1 VKTEST
7 ILKSFRVVA
16 VVGISANQERA
27 SYGVAKYLQENG
39 YRIIPVNPS
48 VKEVLGE
55 VCYPDLLSVPD
66 KVEIVDIFR
75 RPEDVPQ
82 LVEQAIKIG
91 AKAIWM
97 QEGVVNEIG
106 ATSAKGAGLLVVMDR
121 CMKKMH
127 RFMIE
132 EESV

>member
-1 VKTEST
+1 MKTEST
-7 ILKSFRVVA
+7 ILKAFHVVA
-16 VVGISANQERA
+16 VVGLSANQERA
-27 SYGVAKYLQENG
+27 SYSVAKYLQENG

-66 KVEIVDIFR
+66 KVEIVNIFR
-75 RPEDVPQ
+75 RPKDVPQ
-82 LVEQAIKIG
+82 VVEQAIKIG

-97 QEGVVNEIG
+97 QEGVVNEPG
-106 ATSAKGAGLLVVMDR
+106 AASAKEAGLIVVMDR

-127 RFMIE
+127 RLMIDG
-132 EESV
+132 ESF